1 MVVLI
6 VLFEHNE
13 EVIQGLDGLM
23 KGGDAEEGVRV
34 HIVDD
39 AHEEVLEAGQ
49 QLHVTSEIT
58 DPALDFILRFL
69 EVHLLDYVLL
79 VLLSAICRRHLVLLL
94 VFLDKVKQFLINL
107 WVIDKIARRRHF
119 IEYASCQPL
128 QLAEI

>member
-1 MVVLI
+1 MVVLVI
-6 VLFEHNE
+6 LFEHNE

-79 VLLSAICRRHLVLLL
+79 VLLSAICRTHLVLLL

-107 WVIDKIARRRHF
+107 GVFDKIARRRHF
-119 IEYASCQPL
+119 IKYASCQPL